1 MTWKGTLAAA
11 LVAGLA
17 AACDDAPEDKPYI
30 EFAGGGFI
38 FNYRIA
44 EAYYGFVARV
54 VRELPEST
62 VLEARLENP
71 SGGAPFIVRRLFHKT
86 QITYTFESPPLEG
99 VEADRDY
106 GVELRLLDP
115 DEHRLIARYSRS
127 FRSELGQ
134 EVLPKRPL
142 TVGPGYHPN
151 PDARAPAATTKE

>member
-11 LVAGLA
+11 LLAGLA
-17 AACDDAPEDKPYI
+17 AACDDAPKDKPYI

-54 VRELPEST
+54 VRELPEGA
-62 VLEARLENP
+62 VLEAELENP
-71 SGGAPFIVRRLFHKT
+71 SGGAPFIVRRVFSKT

-115 DEHRLIARYSRS
+115 GDQRLIAAYSRT

-134 EVLPKRPL
+134 ETLPKRPL
-142 TVGPGYHPN
+142 TVGPGHQPN
-151 PDARAPAATTKE
+151 PDSRAPAALTEE